1 MEVGVEENR
10 KFLHDPVDEVLEA
23 LWILRERGLKTGAED
38 IIKVDEKNSLTTENI
53 DDVVRKGYLALSG
66 GVYDF
71 TEKGRERGGEVIR
84 RHRLAER
91 LLTDVLNME
100 DNEMES
106 DACRFEH
113 FLSPEVT
120 NHICTLLG
128 HPKTCPHGN
137 SIPRGKCCENAE
149 KRYESAVVPLGLLK
163 CGETGRVLYMT
174 TPRHDRLDRL
184 TSLGLFP
191 GRHVKIHQREPLFV
205 VFIGETQLALEKSI
219 VDDIYGVRT

>member
-1 MEVGVEENR
+1 MEENR

-23 LWILRERGLKTGAED
+23 VWILRERGLKTGAED
-38 IIKVDEKNSLTTENI
+38 IIKVDEKNSLTPEI
-53 DDVVRKGYLALSG
+53 LDDVVRMGYLVESG
-66 GVYDF
+66 GAYDF
-71 TEKGRERGGEVIR
+71 TETGRERGGDVIR

-100 DNEMES
+100 NHEMES

-137 SIPRGKCCENAE
+137 SIPPGRCCEKAE
-149 KRYESAVVPLGLLK
+149 KRYESAVVPLGELK
-163 CGETGRVLYMT
+163 CGDTGRVLYMT
-174 TPRHDRLDRL
+174 TRRHDRLDRL

-191 GRHVKIHQREPLFV
+191 GRHVKVHQREPLFV

-219 VDDIYGVRT
+219 VDDIYVVRT

>member
-1 MEVGVEENR
+1 MEENC

-23 LWILRERGLKTGAED
+23 VWILRERGLKPGPED
-38 IIKVDEKNSLTTENI
+38 IIKFDETNSLTAEI
-53 DDVVRKGYLALSG
+53 LDDVASKGYLVLNG

-71 TEKGRERGGEVIR
+71 TETGRERGCDVIR

-100 DNEMES
+100 NNEMES

-113 FLSPEVT
+113 FLSPGVT

-128 HPKTCPHGN
+128 HPKTCPHGR
-137 SIPRGKCCENAE
+137 SIPPGKCCEKAE
-149 KRYESAVVPLGLLK
+149 KKFESAVVPLGALK

-191 GRHVKIHQREPLFV
+191 GRHVKVHQRDPLFV
-205 VFIGETQLALEKSI
+205 VFIGETQLALEKNI
-219 VDDIYGVRT
+219 VDDIYVVRT